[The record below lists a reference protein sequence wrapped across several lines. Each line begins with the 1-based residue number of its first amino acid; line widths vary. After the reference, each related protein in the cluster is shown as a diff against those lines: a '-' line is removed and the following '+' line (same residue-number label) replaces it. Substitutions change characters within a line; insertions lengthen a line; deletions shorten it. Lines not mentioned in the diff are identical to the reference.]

1 MFPKFKNKAALMLA
15 TVLIMSINSFSQ
27 ANKPATDYLT
37 VPVPVSFDQKV
48 FNLNW
53 SSHPS
58 ANFYKQEYIP
68 KGESANEYKT
78 MLLLDV
84 MTGGATVKA
93 VVENKIAELKQMK
106 LANPLVKYSVINNPA
121 TGEYLLDFVLT
132 ANAPNGTVNIAERNV
147 YRYKSFADKAG
158 QKGIVLF
165 GVSTRAYGAGVAAF
179 FASLKSNQNDFV
191 KKVTAF
197 KVPEITIR

>member
-1 MFPKFKNKAALMLA
+1 MLA
-15 TVLIMSINSFSQ
+15 TILIMSVNSFSQ
-27 ANKPATDYLT
+27 ANKAATDYLT
-37 VPVPVSFDQKV
+37 VPGPISFEQKV

-84 MTGGATVKA
+84 LTGGTTVKDA
-93 VVENKIAELKQMK
+93 VANKLAELKQMK
-106 LANPLVKYSVINNPA
+106 AVNPMVKYSVINNPG

-147 YRYKSFADKAG
+147 YRYKSFANKAG
-158 QKGIVLF
+158 QKGVVLF
-165 GVSTRAYGAGVAAF
+165 GVSTRGYGAGIAAF
-179 FASLKSNQNDFV
+179 FASLKSNQNDLV